1 MSIPNQVIVYRYY
14 DPQNK
19 LGMRG
24 ICEKYWK
31 GKYFSTFWRRVRDEV
46 KGSKLQVGARSE
58 ARGSHQQ
65 VNRTTLCM

>member
-19 LGMRG
+19 LGMGG

-31 GKYFSTFWRRVRDEV
+31 GKHTLHFGGGLGMKSR
-46 KGSKLQVGARSE
+46 GSKLQVGARAE